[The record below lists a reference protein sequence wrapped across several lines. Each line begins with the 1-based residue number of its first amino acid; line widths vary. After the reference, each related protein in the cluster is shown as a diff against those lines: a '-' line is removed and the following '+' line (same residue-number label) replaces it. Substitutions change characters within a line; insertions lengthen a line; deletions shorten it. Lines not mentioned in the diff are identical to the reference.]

1 MSLIDC
7 KDELKLRWA
16 KPCVLSVLGND
27 NDNADFNNIL
37 FLSKAWNYMFHSLL
51 VKDNQKYR
59 YYSIIIISI
68 NIFSNQT
75 FYKYTEGVFWFI

>member
-16 KPCVLSVLGND
+16 KHYVLSVLGND

-37 FLSKAWNYMFHSLL
+37 FLSKA
-51 VKDNQKYR
+51 
-59 YYSIIIISI
+59 
-68 NIFSNQT
+68 
-75 FYKYTEGVFWFI
+75 